1 MQLALCKPRR
11 RYPEYNENM
20 TTPIRQRIPVP
31 SFLDVATYVSM
42 AAMSLLGISGL
53 SSLPSQLMAL
63 GLVFCFGLLY
73 HFVFRSGG
81 YQRTPDLYFGAQILI
96 LCLLFLLR
104 SDNEDAFNFLFL
116 ILAIHIA
123 VVSPARK
130 AILWIAVGFGMLSL
144 LILATVGL
152 GGLYAILFYS
162 VTFVVCGFFGS
173 TIQQVERERERN
185 ERLVEEL
192 QATQRKLQ
200 DLAVMEERNRLAR
213 DLHDSVKQQVFAVSM
228 QLGAARSLLEDG
240 NKAYGPVT
248 EAERLAKQAGAEL
261 TTLIRELRPPNLESK
276 ALPEALQEYVT
287 TWSRQNGIVAE
298 VKADGVSAIPL
309 LSDETLFRVA
319 QEALANVARH
329 SKAGHV
335 TVELAYRGDDIM
347 LIVEDNGLG
356 FDLGQVDKGI
366 GLDSMR
372 ERLEAIGGR
381 LDISSQM
388 SGGTKVM
395 ATLRRS

>member
-1 MQLALCKPRR
+1 
-11 RYPEYNENM
+11 M

-53 SSLPSQLMAL
+53 PSLSSQLMAL
-63 GLVFCFGLLY
+63 GLVLSFGLLY
-73 HFVFRSGG
+73 HFVFRSKR
-81 YQRTPDLYFGAQILI
+81 YQRTPGVYFGAQILI

-116 ILAIHIA
+116 ILTIHIA
-123 VVSPARK
+123 VVSPARM

-173 TIQQVERERERN
+173 TIQEVERERDHN
-185 ERLVEEL
+185 QRLVEEL
-192 QATQRKLQ
+192 QSAQQKLRE
-200 DLAVMEERNRLAR
+200 LAVIEERNRLAR

-228 QLGAARSLLEDG
+228 QLGAARALLDEE
-240 NKAYGPVT
+240 NQAYGPVA
-248 EAERLAKQAGAEL
+248 EAERLARQAGVEL
-261 TTLIRELRPPNLESK
+261 TTLIRELRPPNLEK
-276 ALPEALQEYVT
+276 KTLAEALQEYVID
-287 TWSRQNGIVAE
+287 WSRQNGIA
-298 VKADGVSAIPL
+298 ADLKIDNVSSLPL
-309 LSDETLFRVA
+309 PGDETLFRVT

-329 SKAGHV
+329 SNARHV
-335 TVELAYRGDDIM
+335 TVELADQDDEII
-347 LIVEDNGLG
+347 LRIEDDGVG
-356 FDLGQVDKGI
+356 FDLSQVEKGV

-372 ERLEAIGGR
+372 ERLETVGGH
-381 LDISSQM
+381 LNVSSGTS
-388 SGGTKVM
+388 SGARIV
-395 ATLRRS
+395 AAVRRS